1 MPTVNIEIGR
11 RSFQLVCGEGQEA
24 HLQELSEQ
32 VSDRVDALASSMGS
46 NNDTLLLVTS
56 ALMMQDEIN
65 SKPATGGAI
74 PSAAPVLQ
82 RISEDESERN
92 INVAVSDAV
101 DAIAQYVESVA
112 DRIESA

>member
-1 MPTVNIEIGR
+1 MPTVSIEIGR

-24 HLQELSEQ
+24 HLQELAAQ
-32 VSDRVDALASSMGS
+32 VSGRVDELASSMGS

-65 SKPATGGAI
+65 SRPTSGAPVAT
-74 PSAAPVLQ
+74 AAPTIQ
-82 RISEDESERN
+82 GISEEDNERN

-101 DAIAQYVESVA
+101 EAIAQYVESVA